1 MKAKITSGVMYR
13 AVIKDE
19 TERAV
24 KFVADDNGTL
34 WTWNDDNKAVE
45 IPAVSIKNMSD
56 IQITY
61 DDFTMA
67 IDDNGVYRM
76 WPAVMYLHEGDYYTR
91 EDALE
96 SIYDD
101 DDLFREYVDENAGY
115 VQICNHSYYTDYD
128 TLSDWG
134 ILDDIREDWNDD
146 IESMLD
152 NGDFGDWDLID
163 NGINDTIFYIL
174 DNGTLINSA
183 MVDKDMVAEL
193 ISIVMDS
200 CATDNRIGDWII
212 NRAPI
217 EINDVNTNV
226 TTPTINPDS
235 ERPISLA

>member
-45 IPAVSIKNMSD
+45 IPAVFIKNMFD
-56 IQITY
+56 IQIIC
-61 DDFTMA
+61 DDFTIT

-76 WPAVMYLHEGDYYTR
+76 WPAVMYLHEGDYYSR
-91 EDALE
+91 EEALE
-96 SIYDD
+96 SLYDD
-101 DDLFREYVDENAGY
+101 EDLFREYVDENAGY
-115 VQICNHSYYTDYD
+115 VEICNHSYYADYD

-134 ILDDIREDWNDD
+134 ILDNIREDWNDD

-152 NGDFGDWDLID
+152 NGDFGNWDLID
-163 NGINDTIFYIL
+163 NDINNTIFYIL
-174 DNGTLINSA
+174 DNGMLINNA
-183 MVDKDMVAEL
+183 MMDKDMIAEL
-193 ISIVMDS
+193 ISFVIDS
-200 CATDNRIGDWII
+200 CETDNRIGDWIVT
-212 NRAPI
+212 RAPT

-235 ERPISLA
+235 ERPISLT

>member
-24 KFVADDNGTL
+24 EFVADDNGTL

-45 IPAVSIKNMSD
+45 IPAVFIKNMFD

-61 DDFTMA
+61 DDFTMT

-76 WPAVMYLHEGDYYTR
+76 WPAVMYLHEGDYYSR
-91 EDALE
+91 GEALE

-115 VQICNHSYYTDYD
+115 VEICNHSYYTDYD

-174 DNGTLINSA
+174 DNGTLINNA
-183 MVDKDMVAEL
+183 MVDKDVIAEL
-193 ISIVMDS
+193 ISFVIDS

-212 NRAPI
+212 NRAPT
-217 EINDVNTNV
+217 EINDVNTNT

-235 ERPISLA
+235 ERPISLT